1 MLSTLRKSFWL
12 FSFAVLLLILF
23 LPGYIKLQESRAKN
37 RQLEDKFRKMV
48 IENSLLQEEL
58 RRVENDPFYQEKIAR
73 DKMGVVRKGEIP
85 IKIYSTKR
93 QENRLW

>member
-12 FSFAVLLLILF
+12 FSFTVLLLILF
-23 LPGYIKLQESRAKN
+23 LPGYTKLQESRVKN
-37 RQLEDKFRKMV
+37 HQLEEKFRKIA

-58 RRVENDPFYQEKIAR
+58 KRIENDPFYQEKIAR

-85 IKIYSTKR
+85 VKIFSSKK

>member
-1 MLSTLRKSFWL
+1 MLSTLRKSLWL
-12 FSFAVLLLILF
+12 FSFTVLLLVLF
-23 LPGYIKLQESRAKN
+23 LPGYTKLQESRAKN
-37 RQLEDKFRKMV
+37 RQLEEKFRKIA

-58 RRVENDPFYQEKIAR
+58 KRVQNDPFYQEKLAR

-85 IKIYSTKR
+85 IKIFSGRK

>member
-1 MLSTLRKSFWL
+1 VLSTLRKAFWL
-12 FSFAVLLLILF
+12 FGFAVLLLILF
-23 LPGYIKLQESRAKN
+23 LPGYTKLQESRVKN
-37 RQLEDKFRKMV
+37 RQLEEKFRKIA

-58 RRVENDPFYQEKIAR
+58 KRIENDPFYQEKIAR

-85 IKIYSTKR
+85 IKIFSSKK

>member
-23 LPGYIKLQESRAKN
+23 LPGYTKLQESRVKN
-37 RQLEDKFRKMV
+37 RQLEEKFRKIA

-58 RRVENDPFYQEKIAR
+58 KRVQNDPFYQEKIAR

-85 IKIYSTKR
+85 VKIFSSKK

>member
-1 MLSTLRKSFWL
+1 MLSTLRKSLWL

-23 LPGYIKLQESRAKN
+23 LPGYTKLQKSRIKN
-37 RQLEDKFRKMV
+37 RQLEEKFRKIA

-58 RRVENDPFYQEKIAR
+58 KRIQDDPFYQEKIAR
-73 DKMGVVRKGEIP
+73 DKMGVVRRGEIP
-85 IKIYSTKR
+85 IKIYSTKK

>member
-1 MLSTLRKSFWL
+1 MLSTLRKSLWL
-12 FSFAVLLLILF
+12 FGFAVLLLILF
-23 LPGYIKLQESRAKN
+23 LPGYTKLQESRAKN
-37 RQLEDKFRKMV
+37 RRLEEKFHQMA

-58 RRVENDPFYQEKIAR
+58 KRVQNDPFYQEKIAR

-85 IKIYSTKR
+85 IKIFSGKK